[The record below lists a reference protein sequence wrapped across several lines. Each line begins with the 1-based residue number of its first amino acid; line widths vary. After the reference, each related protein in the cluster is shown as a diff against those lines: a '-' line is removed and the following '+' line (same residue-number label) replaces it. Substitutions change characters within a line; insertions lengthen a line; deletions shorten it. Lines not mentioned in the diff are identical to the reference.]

1 MIVPAYRQF
10 LNRNADQGGIDF
22 WTQQLQHGLTD
33 EQMQGGFIASPEF
46 FNNAGG
52 TNKAWIDAL
61 YEALLDRHAD
71 SAGEEYWLNQLKGH
85 ESRLEV
91 ANDFT
96 GSPEGLGDRVQQTY
110 QRYLGRKAGPS
121 EVDFWVGQYHQGKT
135 NEDIVTG
142 FLASDEYFNKHTG

>member
-110 QRYLGRKAGPS
+110 QRYLGRKSRP
-121 EVDFWVGQYHQGKT
+121 V
-135 NEDIVTG
+135 
-142 FLASDEYFNKHTG
+142 